1 MTSRQIF
8 FGVLLLAAVILGV
21 VPTGFCQGT
30 GYGAGPGR
38 MYPPRTEVAVKGTVE
53 QVRAIS
59 SGRGWGGTHLDLKTE
74 SGVLDVHLGPSS
86 YLASKGF
93 TFAKGDHI
101 EVTGWKQTFQGHDAI
116 IAREV
121 NIDGKVLT
129 LRNAQGIPEWSGGR
143 RRGGLGMGRTT
154 GPCPGCP
161 MQ

>member
-1 MTSRQIF
+1 MNPRRTF
-8 FGVLLLAAVILGV
+8 FGVFLLVAVIVGMV
-21 VPTGFCQGT
+21 ATGFCQGM

-53 QVRAIS
+53 QVRTMS

-74 SGVLDVHLGPSS
+74 SGVFDVHLGPSS

-93 TFAKGDHI
+93 TFAKGDQI
-101 EVTGWKQTFQGHDAI
+101 EVTGWKQAFQGHDAI

-129 LRNAQGIPEWSGGR
+129 LRNAQGIPAWSGGR
-143 RRGGLGMGRTT
+143 
-154 GPCPGCP
+154 
-161 MQ
+161 